1 MYNLSFEREMKPIRK
16 GKAKEEIV
24 SCSYEFVYGYR
35 IKVCNSR
42 QIWLWAS

>member
-1 MYNLSFEREMKPIRK
+1 MYKLFFEREMIPIRK
-16 GKAKEEIV
+16 GKAKEEIL

-42 QIWLWAS
+42 QI